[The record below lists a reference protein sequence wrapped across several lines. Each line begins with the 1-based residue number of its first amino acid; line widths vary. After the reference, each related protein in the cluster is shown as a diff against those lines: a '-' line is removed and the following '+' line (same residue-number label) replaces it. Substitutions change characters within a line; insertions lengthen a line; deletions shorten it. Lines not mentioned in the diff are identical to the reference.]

1 MEFFIKK
8 WSENLVVLKSLVP
21 LKREGS
27 AVILNGGRLKKLFYL
42 IKRFGLTEALT
53 PLQYNRKAS

>member
-8 WSENLVVLKSLVP
+8 WSENLIVLKSLVP

-27 AVILNGGRLKKLFYL
+27 AVILNGGRLKKLF
-42 IKRFGLTEALT
+42 I
-53 PLQYNRKAS
+53 